1 MKKKVYDLKPLAFSP
16 RVMQPFDV
24 DIEVTHCGVCHTDLA
39 FINDEWGM
47 TKYPIVPGHEAI
59 GKVIALGKDVKEFKM
74 GDRVGVSPCVGGC
87 MTCEDCVNEETNLCP
102 KQVWCYGGV
111 DNTGATT
118 YGGYANRMRVDSR
131 FIYAIPDKLPGETAA
146 PLLCAGAT
154 VFSPLRKYVK
164 PKQLVGIIGI
174 GGLGHLAIQFSRALG
189 YETIAFSTSAN
200 KEKEAKEFGAEH
212 FVDSSKKEQME
223 KWNRKIDFI
232 LSTVSANLDWEQYIS
247 LLRPDGRLCF
257 VGIPE
262 GNIAKFN
269 IMGLMYK
276 RISVCASPLGSKQD
290 FLDMLKLA
298 ADKHIVAKTELFKFS
313 DVAKAL
319 ARVKDNTIRYRGVL
333 VADEKVVE
341 AANKAA
347 EAAEQKDQASAKRAK
362 K

>member
-146 PLLCAGAT
+146 PLLCA
-154 VFSPLRKYVK
+154 
-164 PKQLVGIIGI
+164 
-174 GGLGHLAIQFSRALG
+174 G